1 MRREMTITII
11 ISWVFISLCTVPFAM
26 AAEIDENTVAL
37 WLFDEGS
44 GNVVKDSSAN
54 GNDGKIFEAEWVPGK
69 FGDALKFDG
78 IAGKADYVEVP
89 GSASLEITEALTIE
103 VWVNI
108 EQHQADHIRIVCAYD
123 AAVIKGYSLLLSNAG
138 EIKTFLNIAG
148 GWSIHTGQV
157 IPEGEWTHLALTYDV
172 SEGQIKLYVNGEVSF
187 EGAAAGELTPRG
199 MDPLYIGRFSQDDPE
214 TPDGMVDE
222 IRISNVARTQEEIQE
237 AMAGLAWLA
246 PVNYLGKLTTTWGDL
261 KK

>member
-1 MRREMTITII
+1 MKRGMTIQII
-11 ISWVFISLCTVPFAM
+11 IIWVFVGLYAIPLVTS
-26 AAEIDENTVAL
+26 AEIDENTVAL
-37 WLFDEGS
+37 WLFDEGT
-44 GNVVKDSSAN
+44 GDVVKDFSGN
-54 GNDGKIFEAEWVPGK
+54 GNNGKIFEAQWASGK

-108 EQHQADHIRIVCAYD
+108 AQHQVDHIRIVCAYD
-123 AAVIKGYSLLLSNAG
+123 AAITKGYSLLLSNAG
-138 EIKTFLNIAG
+138 EIKTFIGLLG
-148 GWSIHTGQV
+148 GWSILTGQA

-172 SEGQIKLYVNGEVSF
+172 NEGQVKLYVNGEVSL
-187 EGAAAGELTPRG
+187 EAAAAGELMPRG
-199 MDPLYIGRFSQDDPE
+199 MDPLYIGRFSQGDPE

-222 IRISNVARTQEEIQE
+222 IRISNIARTQEEIQE
-237 AMAGLAWLA
+237 AMNGLARLA
-246 PVNYLGKLTTTWGDL
+246 PVDHLERLTTTWGNL